1 MTSDLTTEGLAQS
14 PSRDIGSK
22 ETLVAAED
30 DANSCGVSV
39 QYMIIYGLQVQ
50 FLETNIFIIS

>member
-14 PSRDIGSK
+14 PSRDIGSE

-39 QYMIIYGLQVQ
+39 QYLIIYR
-50 FLETNIFIIS
+50 